1 MPLFKA
7 PLIYTSSDHGV
18 MQDHI
23 IRTDDRGT
31 ILTVDHASRFNITDE
46 KPVETNGII
55 IPGMINAHCHLE
67 LSHMK
72 GMIPTGTGLVEFIRQ
87 IITRRNADMH
97 SIKQAVTR
105 AVHEMKI
112 KGIVAVGDISNVTD
126 SFEEKEKGEL
136 YFHSFIEAF
145 DLMQYDKTLSE
156 YEKSKKV
163 YDALDASEKN
173 KKAIVPHAPYSVS
186 DPLFKLIFDHRDSSV
201 STSIHH
207 QETEAE
213 NQFISGR
220 VGALVDFFEGFGLSL
235 ESYQAQGRLAS
246 SRVID
251 HMASDQ
257 KTLLVH
263 NTMSTENDI
272 RNIESWN
279 QQAYWVTCPNANLYI
294 ENRLPVYQNWLQ
306 QNAKICIG
314 TDSLASNWQLSILE
328 EMITIH
334 KYQSSVP
341 TSELIRWATI
351 NGAHALG
358 FEHSLGS
365 IEVGKTPGLV
375 AIEGFDLEKN
385 RFERGNMAKR
395 LI

>member
-1 MPLFKA
+1 
-7 PLIYTSSDHGV
+7 
-18 MQDHI
+18 
-23 IRTDDRGT
+23 
-31 ILTVDHASRFNITDE
+31 
-46 KPVETNGII
+46 
-55 IPGMINAHCHLE
+55 
-67 LSHMK
+67 
-72 GMIPTGTGLVEFIRQ
+72 
-87 IITRRNADMH
+87 
-97 SIKQAVTR
+97 
-105 AVHEMKI
+105 MKI

-145 DLMQYDKTLSE
+145 DLMQHDKTLSE
-156 YEKSKKV
+156 YEKSKQV
-163 YDALDASEKN
+163 YDTLNASEKN
-173 KKAIVPHAPYSVS
+173 RKAIVPHAPYSVS
-186 DPLFKLIFDHRDSSV
+186 DPLFKLIFDHRERSV

-213 NQFISGR
+213 NQFISDR
-220 VGALVDFFEGFGLSL
+220 IGALVDFFEGFGLSL
-235 ESYQAQGRLAS
+235 ESYQPQGRLAS

-263 NTMSTENDI
+263 NTMSTVDDI
-272 RNIESWN
+272 QNIESWN

-294 ENRLPVYQNWLQ
+294 ENRLPVYQNWLN

-314 TDSLASNWQLSILE
+314 TDSLASNWQLSILD

-358 FEHSLGS
+358 FERNLGS

-375 AIEGFDLEKN
+375 AIEGFDLEIN

-395 LI
+395 LV